1 MITFLKSLYLTKRFF
16 YIIAG
21 IAMLFLFSFW
31 IPIIYPILWVI
42 LVLLSILLVIDII
55 ALYQSKGLSAQRILP
70 EKFSNSDSNTV
81 KIQIKNAYSFKVF
94 AEVIDELPIQ
104 FQKRD
109 FLYTAEIT
117 PSENYEFEY
126 EVTPLQRGEYIFGKL
141 NVYAQSILKL
151 AKIRKV
157 FNAEQMVKVYP
168 SFIQMKKLDFQIGRA
183 HV

>member
-81 KIQIKNAYSFKVF
+81 KIQIW
-94 AEVIDELPIQ
+94 
-104 FQKRD
+104 
-109 FLYTAEIT
+109 
-117 PSENYEFEY
+117 
-126 EVTPLQRGEYIFGKL
+126 
-141 NVYAQSILKL
+141 
-151 AKIRKV
+151 
-157 FNAEQMVKVYP
+157 
-168 SFIQMKKLDFQIGRA
+168 
-183 HV
+183 

>member
-1 MITFLKSLYLTKRFF
+1 M
-16 YIIAG
+16 
-21 IAMLFLFSFW
+21 
-31 IPIIYPILWVI
+31 I

-117 PSENYEFEY
+117 SSENYEFEY

-168 SFIQMKKLDFQIGRA
+168 SFIQMKKLDFLAIDNRISQAGLKKIRRLGHTMEFEQIKEYVTGDD
-183 HV
+183 V